1 MPVCPNCGVA
11 YVDGE
16 SHDCRDGVT
25 MWRAVKVVL
34 ITIGATFIALAAL
47 VILVFGICAGALT
60 M

>member
-16 SHDCRDGVT
+16 SHDCRGET
-25 MWRAVKVVL
+25 ITWRNAVKVVL
-34 ITIGATFIALAAL
+34 ITTGVTFIAL
-47 VILVFGICAGALT
+47 ILVLGLCSAMLT